1 MVPDSLLQTPWGQ
14 SVVQSWYD
22 NGGPYHPRCM
32 VLCEWRSATELQQ
45 LAQELEVKVT
55 IQGVTEEC
63 GFQALKILDWYGL
76 SCFGLRSK
84 G

>member
-45 LAQELEVKVT
+45 LAQELENKFPKHT
-55 IQGVTEEC
+55 FKPLFNHQPGLC
-63 GFQALKILDWYGL
+63 GFTSQRRPD
-76 SCFGLRSK
+76 R
-84 G
+84 